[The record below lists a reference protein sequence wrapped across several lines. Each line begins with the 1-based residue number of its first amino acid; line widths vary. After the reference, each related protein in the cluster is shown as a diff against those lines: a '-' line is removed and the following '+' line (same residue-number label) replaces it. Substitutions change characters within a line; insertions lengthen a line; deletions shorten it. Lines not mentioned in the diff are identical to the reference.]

1 MKTIRLITF
10 VIVFAIVFSVWTPAP
25 VFAKSVDGGSG
36 SKAGS
41 TQKTTI
47 SLTVLNRTLGS
58 LIMTMDGSAGNYLF
72 IVPRGKTTFSI
83 KPGKYTY
90 SITYASSNPCK
101 SWSFP
106 RGQTSLT
113 RTRKF
118 VSAKE
123 NLGPYTLCLVK

>member
-1 MKTIRLITF
+1 MKTIRLIPIVT
-10 VIVFAIVFSVWTPAP
+10 VFAIIFSVWTPAP
-25 VFAKSVDGGSG
+25 VFAKPLEPGSVHS
-36 SKAGS
+36 AGS
-41 TQKTTI
+41 TQKTVI
-47 SLTVLNRTLGS
+47 SLTVLNRTFGA
-58 LIMTMDGSAGNYLF
+58 LIMTLDGPAGNYRF
-72 IVPRGKTTFSI
+72 TIPHGKTTFSI

-113 RTRKF
+113 KIRKF

>member
-10 VIVFAIVFSVWTPAP
+10 VIVAAIVFSVWTPVP
-25 VFAKSVDGGSG
+25 VFAKSLDGSSG
-36 SKAGS
+36 RSAGS
-41 TQKTTI
+41 TQRTVI

-58 LIMTMDGSAGNYLF
+58 LTMTLDGPAGNYIF
-72 IVPRGKTTFSI
+72 SVPRGKTTFSI

-106 RGQTSLT
+106 RGQTSVT
-113 RTRKF
+113 KIRKF
-118 VSAKE
+118 VNAKE
-123 NLGPYTLCLVK
+123 NLGPYTLCEVK